1 MQRAKRRRAI
11 KHDKNGKQ
19 ICSTF
24 NTTVKFKHSVM
35 VENKRIA
42 NHNTTSKCTT
52 TSNCNTTSNCKKYSY
67 FVKTLPLNI

>member
-35 VENKRIA
+35 VENKHI
-42 NHNTTSKCTT
+42 NN
-52 TSNCNTTSNCKKYSY
+52 SNSFSNCKKYSY
-67 FVKTLPLNI
+67 FVKTLPLNIYYY